1 MLWKTLLL
9 LFSLTSSLILAE
21 VTLPTLRPQAR
32 QEQQNLPQCID
43 SQSDI
48 DRITNHQ
55 RNNRRNDSKYLIY
68 RQLLQSDSDSEL
80 LARLVYAETL
90 GANCSTQN
98 GKLVPLITNVIVN
111 RIRRRNGDV
120 RSVVFQRDQFASSLN
135 IYSSSRYKDF
145 LCPKNSALW
154 NQAIEKA
161 NEFLQNS
168 NDSSGELSSD
178 SINYFLPSHDPR
190 WPEPPEWGLR
200 ENTAAVDENL
210 RQCLRIF
217 HVPNW
222 K

>member
-1 MLWKTLLL
+1 MLWKILLL
-9 LFSLTSSLILAE
+9 IFSFSNALIFAE
-21 VTLPTLRPQAR
+21 VTVPTLRPQPR
-32 QEQQNLPQCID
+32 PQGSNLPQCID

-48 DRITNHQ
+48 DRVANHQ

-90 GANCSTQN
+90 GANCSDHN
-98 GKLVPLITNVIVN
+98 EKLVPLITNVIVN
-111 RIRRRNGDV
+111 RIRRREGNV
-120 RSVVFQRDQFASSLN
+120 RSVVFQRDQFSSSLN

-154 NQAIEKA
+154 NQALEKS
-161 NEFLQNS
+161 NELLQNS
-168 NDSSGELSSD
+168 NDSSGDLSSD

-190 WPEPPEWGLR
+190 WPNPPDWGLR
-200 ENTAAVDENL
+200 ENTAAVDESL
-210 RQCLRIF
+210 RECLRIF